1 MVSLKTDVNLR
12 MLQAFRKGAVVILIG
27 KIKNFFSNKKL
38 AIKIKPNKIN
48 SE

>member
-1 MVSLKTDVNLR
+1 MVSLGAEGNSR
-12 MLQAFRKGAVVILIG
+12 MRQAFRKGAVVILIG

>member
-1 MVSLKTDVNLR
+1 MVSLKTDVNSR

-27 KIKNFFSNKKL
+27 KIKNFFKQKL